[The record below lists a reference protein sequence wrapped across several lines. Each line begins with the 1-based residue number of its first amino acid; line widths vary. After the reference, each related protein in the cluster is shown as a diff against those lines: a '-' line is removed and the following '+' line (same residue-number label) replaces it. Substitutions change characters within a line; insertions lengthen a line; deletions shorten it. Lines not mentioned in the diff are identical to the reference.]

1 VVTKVNGF
9 EYVGA
14 GNITSVS
21 PSAGQGTTLVTI
33 QGTKLLGGGS
43 KATSVTLG
51 GVPASITSDAT
62 NSTYLIVRANN
73 GPIDAGSPQG
83 DVVITSDVGVEITA
97 LNAFTYSILSSISPS
112 SGQGGTK
119 VTLEGTSLLADG
131 GSVDKVELNGVE
143 VDSVESATAAKL
155 VVVAKAQA
163 IGADQTG
170 TARITLKNGQTIES
184 VALTDGSLRKEFTY
198 KIPGAIT
205 KVAPAAGQEN
215 TTVTITGSTLLGQGA
230 KADSVTL
237 AGVAAT
243 VVSNNNSMVV
253 IKAGASGATAAGA
266 VVITADTGAIVSKAS
281 TFGYVGVGNI
291 TSVTPESGQLGTKVT
306 LVGTDLL
313 AGGSSLS
320 AASLA
325 GIAVSKIEKET
336 ATEVVVVA
344 ARSEA
349 AVTGD
354 IVLSSAN
361 GRRQRRAMA
370 SSTLQSQYLRRSPR
384 AMVSQARL

>member
-1 VVTKVNGF
+1 
-9 EYVGA
+9 
-14 GNITSVS
+14 
-21 PSAGQGTTLVTI
+21 
-33 QGTKLLGGGS
+33 
-43 KATSVTLG
+43 
-51 GVPASITSDAT
+51 
-62 NSTYLIVRANN
+62 
-73 GPIDAGSPQG
+73 
-83 DVVITSDVGVEITA
+83 
-97 LNAFTYSILSSISPS
+97 
-112 SGQGGTK
+112 
-119 VTLEGTSLLADG
+119 
-131 GSVDKVELNGVE
+131 
-143 VDSVESATAAKL
+143 
-155 VVVAKAQA
+155 VVVAAA
-163 IGADQTG
+163 RVIGADSDG
-170 TARITLKNGQTIES
+170 TIVVNYKNGAKIES

-198 KIPGAIT
+198 KIAGAIT

-266 VVITADTGAIVSKAS
+266 VVITADTGAVVSKAS

-361 GRRQRRAMA
+361 GASTTSSDGFKYVAKPVFTSVAPSNGQSGTSVTIVGTGLRSGASAVDKVTLSGVEAASITSENDVCCRRCWCNCHPGSRRRCAHLNHWVA
-370 SSTLQSQYLRRSPR
+370 GYRQKPVHKYRRRRNYLDCAQNRPGWHESHHLWYKP
-384 AMVSQARL
+384 ARWR